1 MSSWLRIRRH
11 TVPSEGLAARAE
23 DEENEKQRECLSG
36 QDLLVLARSAAGA
49 FNRETG
55 WMSCH
60 MPCGN
65 LQARPFPLFTCQ
77 NT

>member
-1 MSSWLRIRRH
+1 MSSWLWIRRH
-11 TVPSEGLAARAE
+11 TVPSEGLAPRAE

-36 QDLLVLARSAAGA
+36 QDLSVLARSAAGA
-49 FNRETG
+49 FNWETR